1 MQRARVRTSN
11 RFDVFSEGIRALGWD
26 GGRKVG
32 GKRVS
37 SARLGG
43 FEEPGLCL
51 SEVYLRN
58 GLPKIWVLRDRNGI
72 YARSSHPLDRDRR
85 YLLESNSV
93 LTAYGLFQ

>member
-1 MQRARVRTSN
+1 M
-11 RFDVFSEGIRALGWD
+11 E
-26 GGRKVG
+26 VG
-32 GKRVS
+32 KLAEKECP

-72 YARSSHPLDRDRR
+72 YARSSHLPDRD
-85 YLLESNSV
+85 
-93 LTAYGLFQ
+93 